1 MTYPEATERRVGLIG
16 LGLVGT
22 ALAEILLA
30 AGYAVIGFAPSERS
44 RAKLADLGGRPAAG
58 PAQVAE
64 AAARII
70 LSLPDS
76 AAVEQV
82 VTGPGGLLAGP
93 VRPRLILD
101 TTTGEP
107 ERSEALA
114 RRLTDQGIQFLDAPI
129 SGSSQ
134 QIRQREG
141 IFLVGGDP
149 EALAAGRDLLECLAG
164 RFYHLGG
171 PGAGSRAKL
180 ASNLILG
187 LNRLALAE
195 GLVFAER
202 LGLDLPAFL
211 AMVKT
216 TPAYSCAMDVKGQKM
231 LQGDFAPV
239 SKVSQHHKDL
249 RIILEYAERAGQ
261 ELPLAAL
268 HAGILKGLMDRG
280 EGDLDTSAVL
290 LALRRMR
297 RDPGTGC
304 KQPSATN

>member
-1 MTYPEATERRVGLIG
+1 MSPKDTIG
-16 LGLVGT
+16 LVGIGLVGT
-22 ALAEILLA
+22 ALAENLLA
-30 AGYAVIGFAPSERS
+30 AGYEVLGFAPSEAS
-44 RAKLADLGGRPAAG
+44 RAKLVRLGGRVVEG
-58 PAQVAE
+58 PAQVAAE
-64 AAARII
+64 AARVI

-76 AAVEQV
+76 DVVERV
-82 VTGPGGLLAGP
+82 VLGPGGLLEGP

-114 RRLTDQGIQFLDAPI
+114 RRLAGQGIQVLDAPI

-134 QIRQREG
+134 QIRQRQG
-141 IFLVGGDP
+141 VFLVGGERAAY
-149 EALAAGRDLLECLAG
+149 EACLDLITCLSEKY
-164 RFYHLGG
+164 YHLGG

-187 LNRLALAE
+187 LNRLVLAE

-202 LGLDLPAFL
+202 LGLDLAAFL
-211 AMVKT
+211 AMLKT
-216 TPAYSCAMDVKGQKM
+216 TPAYSCAVDVKGQKM
-231 LQGDFAPV
+231 LQGDFAPQ

-249 RIILEYAERAGQ
+249 RIILEYADRAGQ

-268 HAGILKGLMDRG
+268 HARLLERLMAAG

-290 LALRRMR
+290 LALRRLR
-297 RDPGTGC
+297 HGG
-304 KQPSATN
+304 AAG

>member
-1 MTYPEATERRVGLIG
+1 MGETIG
-16 LGLVGT
+16 LVGIGLVGT
-22 ALAEILLA
+22 ALAENLRA
-30 AGYAVIGFAPSERS
+30 AGLDVVGYARTAASRS
-44 RAKLADLGGRPAAG
+44 RLERLGGRTVGSAAEVG
-58 PAQVAE
+58 QAAE
-64 AAARII
+64 RVI

-76 AAVEQV
+76 AVVEEV
-82 VTGPGGLLAGP
+82 LLRPGGLLDGP

-114 RRLTDQGIQFLDAPI
+114 HRLGAQGIQILDAPI

-134 QIRQREG
+134 QIRQRQG
-141 IFLVGGDP
+141 VFLVGGDRAAY
-149 EALAAGRDLLECLAG
+149 EAALDLIRMLAD
-164 RFYHLGG
+164 RFYYLGG

-187 LNRLALAE
+187 LNRLVLAE

-211 AMVKT
+211 AMLKT

-231 LQGDFAPV
+231 LQGDFAAQ

-249 RIILEYAERAGQ
+249 RIILDYAARAGQ
-261 ELPLAAL
+261 GLPLTAL
-268 HAGILKGLMDRG
+268 HAQLLEQLMASGD
-280 EGDLDTSAVL
+280 GDLDTSAVL
-290 LALRRMR
+290 LALRRLGR
-297 RDPGTGC
+297 AGTAG
-304 KQPSATN
+304 